1 MKARKPKTLQD
12 KIDEATRGMR
22 CPVHGKEP
30 VIKVNMEEADVVIE
44 GCCIFFKKDVKV
56 VVDRVIR
63 AWNLHGEHLRA
74 RREGTEI
81 KKKR

>member
-1 MKARKPKTLQD
+1 MKTRKPKSLQD
-12 KIDEATRGMR
+12 KINEATHSMR
-22 CPVHGKEP
+22 CPVHDKEP
-30 VIKVNMEEADVVIE
+30 TIKVNTEEMDVLIE

-74 RREGTEI
+74 RREGTDP
-81 KKKR
+81 KKKF